1 MPRAIVNCP
10 NCKRPV
16 PAEIEQLFDL
26 NQDPTAKQKLLSGA
40 FNLLQCPHC
49 GFRGT
54 AAMPIVYH
62 DPDKELLLTFVP
74 PELGLPPNEQERM
87 IGGLINQVMSR
98 LPQEKRKAYLLRPQ
112 QTLTLQGLIERVL
125 EADGITRE
133 MLQAQQQ
140 RLSLIQRLLQASSL
154 DVQREIVRQEDQL
167 IDEQFLALLER
178 LLELSSA
185 SRDEQSARKL
195 ADLQKLVMEES
206 SLGRELTRQVREVE
220 EALRTLKDAGE
231 SLDRKKLLE
240 IVISAPNED
249 RLRALVSL
257 ARAGMDYQFFQL
269 LSERI
274 DRARGDGRARLVKLR
289 EQLLQLTQEYDQ
301 ELAQR
306 AEQARQRLERV
317 LSEAD
322 VEQGLIKYSP
332 VIDGLFL
339 SVLNHALEEAEQQE
353 DEVRL
358 EKLRK
363 LVALIEK
370 ASAPSEEMQLID
382 QLLGAESE
390 AEQRRIL
397 EQNAEKITPEFVNT
411 VANLVYQL
419 QQGENPDLGA
429 RLAALYKMML
439 RFSME
444 RSLRASQ

>member
-220 EALRTLKDAGE
+220 EALRALKDAGE

-339 SVLNHALEEAEQQE
+339 SVLNHALEEAEQRE